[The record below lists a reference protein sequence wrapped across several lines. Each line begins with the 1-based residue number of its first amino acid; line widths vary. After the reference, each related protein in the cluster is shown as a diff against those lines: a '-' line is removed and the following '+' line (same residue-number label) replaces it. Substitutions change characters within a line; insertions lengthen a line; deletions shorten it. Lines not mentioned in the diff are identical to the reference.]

1 MPANKNRSKTITTIS
16 ASDKR
21 VHVWWLIA
29 AIHLPASSLFP
40 SAPCTVLTTIAM
52 QQAPA
57 YQAYYHGTQISYT
70 RCSILPGRYHT
81 KHYQQHGCYMK
92 IANGRPLAL
101 YGTAQQG

>member
-52 QQAPA
+52 QQDPA
-57 YQAYYHGTQISYT
+57 YQAYYHG
-70 RCSILPGRYHT
+70 HT
-81 KHYQQHGCYMK
+81 DTIHPLQHT
-92 IANGRPLAL
+92 ARAL
-101 YGTAQQG
+101 LY